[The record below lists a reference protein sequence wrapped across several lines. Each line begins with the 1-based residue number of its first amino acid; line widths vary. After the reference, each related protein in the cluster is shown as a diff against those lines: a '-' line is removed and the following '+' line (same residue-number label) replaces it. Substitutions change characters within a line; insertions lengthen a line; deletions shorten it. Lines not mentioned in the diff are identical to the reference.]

1 MRGIYAERYRYPK
14 EINIIAPKTY
24 KSIVSSTAKFLKAK
38 LHFNMARFLIVTLDK
53 VVAIRDMY
61 KNPNLFAFYNKF
73 GFFYYFKVDNVKTF
87 ML

>member
-1 MRGIYAERYRYPK
+1 
-14 EINIIAPKTY
+14 
-24 KSIVSSTAKFLKAK
+24 
-38 LHFNMARFLIVTLDK
+38 MARFLIVTLDK

-61 KNPNLFAFYNKF
+61 KKPNLFAFYNKF